1 MEVALISVWFSQTIC
16 AAMYSAVAVWVISLD
31 SEYMALP
38 IARGRYESMTCALE
52 NWATVNAPGLM

>member
-1 MEVALISVWFSQTIC
+1 VEVALISVWFSQNIC

-38 IARGRYESMTCALE
+38 IARERYESMNCALE
-52 NWATVNAPGLM
+52 R